1 MKKTYLVLETRH
13 GASRAPVHLG
23 IAICVA
29 TAAVRCWLMLR
40 LVVVMV
46 MVVVDDDDDDWG
58 SRHRCVL
65 SPRTQMT
72 V

>member
-1 MKKTYLVLETRH
+1 MCH

-29 TAAVRCWLMLR
+29 TAAVCCCHCCWLMSK

-46 MVVVDDDDDDWG
+46 MVVVVDDDDWG
-58 SRHRCVL
+58 SRRGCVL